1 MVILWWFIVLQCFP
15 AEASTVGREIV
26 LNSVGKQGPLGLEN
40 IEYLTFY
47 SEWCYWSRGL
57 AVSNVT
63 NHYEVD

>member
-1 MVILWWFIVLQCFP
+1 M
-15 AEASTVGREIV
+15 GREIV